1 MPKDTFYNLPDEKR
15 KSIITVSMEEFAR
28 NSYKSASISSIVDK
42 LGIAKGSMYQYFEN
56 KKDLYAY
63 IVEVSANARMDFVMS
78 NLESF
83 TGDIYSL
90 MKNLIKAR
98 TEFDVKHPLYK
109 SVLENMLNEKFK
121 DDELNRMQIRLN
133 NLGEST
139 IKDIIIKRQINK
151 EIRSDITPDVM
162 GFYISYVLSSI
173 DQYMIIK
180 HGSQFTK
187 DFYSSINKAPQYE
200 KLEQATDDIIELLKH
215 GLSPL
220 AND

>member
-1 MPKDTFYNLPDEKR
+1 MPKDTFFNLPDEKR
-15 KSIITVSMEEFAR
+15 DSITIVSLEEFAR
-28 NSYKSASISSIVDK
+28 NNYKSASISNIVDK

-63 IVEVSANARMDFVMS
+63 IVEVSANTRMDFVMN

-90 MKNLIKAR
+90 MKHLIKAR
-98 TEFDVKHPLYK
+98 TEFDVKYPLYK
-109 SVLENMLNEKFK
+109 AVLANMLNEKFK
-121 DDELNRMQIRLN
+121 DDELNRMQVRLN

-139 IKDIIIKRQINK
+139 IKDIIIKRQING
-151 EIRSDITPDVM
+151 EIRRDITPDMM
-162 GFYISYVLSSI
+162 GFFISYVLSSI

-180 HGSQFTK
+180 DGAQFAK
-187 DFYSSINKAPQYE
+187 NFYSSINKAPQYE

-215 GLSPL
+215 GMLPR